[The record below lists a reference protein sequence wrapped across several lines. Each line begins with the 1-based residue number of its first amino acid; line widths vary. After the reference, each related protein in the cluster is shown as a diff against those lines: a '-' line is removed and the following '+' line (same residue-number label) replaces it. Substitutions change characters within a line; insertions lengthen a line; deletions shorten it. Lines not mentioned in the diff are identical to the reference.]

1 MNCKKIFRACL
12 FCAILSGISG
22 IVSAQSIC
30 PSNIHYRIIDE
41 TMEIF
46 YDLPTNKDT
55 TVVKVIFRKKSSPRF
70 KYYPRFTSG
79 ACGVGI
85 FSGANR
91 KIVWHYKKEPEYILT
106 GSGLYFDIYVTKF
119 RNNHL

>member
-1 MNCKKIFRACL
+1 MILLTCF
-12 FCAILSGISG
+12 FCSVLSGISG
-22 IVSAQSIC
+22 IVSAQSIR

-46 YDLPTNKDT
+46 YDLPANKDT
-55 TVVKVIFRKKSSPRF
+55 IVVKVVFRKKSSPRF

-106 GSGLYFDIYVTKF
+106 GSGFYFDIYVTKF
-119 RNNHL
+119 ENNHL